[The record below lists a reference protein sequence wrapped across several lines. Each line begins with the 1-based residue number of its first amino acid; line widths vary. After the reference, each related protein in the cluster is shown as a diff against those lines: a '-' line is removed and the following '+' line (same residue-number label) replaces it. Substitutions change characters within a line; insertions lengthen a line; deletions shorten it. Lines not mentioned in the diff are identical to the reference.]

1 MAVLLKYGFVDEEQI
16 MKKLDPIFDNI
27 KSLRTIA
34 SIEVLAA
41 NALSIDKTVLQKLD
55 IDTPILE
62 EMVTHLDSNLL
73 VAHQLNQL
81 KLLLKD
87 AEIAA
92 LSEKLEEQNHPKLDL
107 PKSDLPRSD
116 LNDPAPEHAT
126 PEHANP
132 GHVNSLMNDIKMAVS
147 TATTDI
153 NQNNAK
159 SDQKTILHNI
169 NENVHLENTLSDET
183 KQFIELTLNQIVREH
198 LNTIIDDIM
207 QGKKEK
213 KSKVLDLSEVSI
225 PKKNQPNKK

>member
-1 MAVLLKYGFVDEEQI
+1 MAVLLEYGFVDEEQI

-62 EMVTHLDSNLL
+62 EMVAHLDSNLL

-92 LSEKLEEQNHPKLDL
+92 LSEKLEEKNH
-107 PKSDLPRSD
+107 PKSDLPKLD
-116 LNDPAPEHAT
+116 LNDPA

-169 NENVHLENTLSDET
+169 NENVLLENTLSDET

>member
-1 MAVLLKYGFVDEEQI
+1 MTVLLECGFVDEEQM

-62 EMVTHLDSNLL
+62 EMVAHLDSNLL

-81 KLLLKD
+81 KLLLRD

-92 LSEKLEEQNHPKLDL
+92 LSEKLEEKNHPKSDLPKLDL
-107 PKSDLPRSD
+107 PKSDL
-116 LNDPAPEHAT
+116 NDPA

-132 GHVNSLMNDIKMAVS
+132 GHVNSLMNDIKIAVS

-159 SDQKTILHNI
+159 SAQKTILHNI
-169 NENVHLENTLSDET
+169 NENVLLENTLSDET

>member
-1 MAVLLKYGFVDEEQI
+1 MAVLLEYGFVDEEQI

-62 EMVTHLDSNLL
+62 EMVAHLDSNLL

-92 LSEKLEEQNHPKLDL
+92 LSEKLEEKNH
-107 PKSDLPRSD
+107 PKSDLPKLD
-116 LNDPAPEHAT
+116 LNVPAPEHAT
-126 PEHANP
+126 P

-169 NENVHLENTLSDET
+169 NENVLLENTLSDET

-213 KSKVLDLSEVSI
+213 KSKVLDLSEVSV

>member
-1 MAVLLKYGFVDEEQI
+1 MAVLLEYGFVDEEQI

-92 LSEKLEEQNHPKLDL
+92 LSEKLEEKNHPKLDLPKLDL
-107 PKSDLPRSD
+107 PKSDL
-116 LNDPAPEHAT
+116 NDPA

-132 GHVNSLMNDIKMAVS
+132 GHVNSLMNDIKIAVS
-147 TATTDI
+147 TAATDI

-169 NENVHLENTLSDET
+169 NENVLLENTLSDET

-213 KSKVLDLSEVSI
+213 KSKVLDLSEVFI

>member
-1 MAVLLKYGFVDEEQI
+1 MAVLLEYGFVDEEQI

-62 EMVTHLDSNLL
+62 EMVAHLDSNLL

-81 KLLLKD
+81 KLLLRD

-92 LSEKLEEQNHPKLDL
+92 LSEKLEEKNHPKSDLPKLDL
-107 PKSDLPRSD
+107 PKLD
-116 LNDPAPEHAT
+116 LNDPA

-132 GHVNSLMNDIKMAVS
+132 GHVNSLMNDIKIAVS

-169 NENVHLENTLSDET
+169 NENVLLENTLSDET
-183 KQFIELTLNQIVREH
+183 KQFIELTLNQIVTEH

>member
-1 MAVLLKYGFVDEEQI
+1 MAVLLGYGFVDEEQI

-34 SIEVLAA
+34 SIDVLAA
-41 NALSIDKTVLQKLD
+41 NALSIDKTILQKLD

-81 KLLLKD
+81 KLLLRD

-92 LSEKLEEQNHPKLDL
+92 LSEKLEEKNHPKSDL
-107 PKSDLPRSD
+107 PKSDL
-116 LNDPAPEHAT
+116 NDPAREHVT

-169 NENVHLENTLSDET
+169 NENVLLENTLSDET

>member
-1 MAVLLKYGFVDEEQI
+1 

-41 NALSIDKTVLQKLD
+41 NALCIDKTFLQKLD
-55 IDTPILE
+55 INTTILE
-62 EMVTHLDSNLL
+62 EMVTHLDSDLL

-81 KLLLKD
+81 KLLLRD

-92 LSEKLEEQNHPKLDL
+92 LSEKLEEKNHPKL
-107 PKSDLPRSD
+107 D
-116 LNDPAPEHAT
+116 LNDPAPEHAN
-126 PEHANP
+126 PE
-132 GHVNSLMNDIKMAVS
+132 HVNSLMNDIKIAVS

-159 SDQKTILHNI
+159 SAQKTILHNI
-169 NENVHLENTLSDET
+169 NENVLLGNTLSDET
-183 KQFIELTLNQIVREH
+183 KQFIELTLNQIVKKH
-198 LNTIIDDIM
+198 LNTIIYDIM
-207 QGKKEK
+207 SGKKDK

>member
-1 MAVLLKYGFVDEEQI
+1 MTVLLEYGFVDEEQM

-55 IDTPILE
+55 IYKPILE
-62 EMVTHLDSNLL
+62 EMVTHLDSDLL
-73 VAHQLNQL
+73 VAHKLNQL

-92 LSEKLEEQNHPKLDL
+92 LSEKLEEKNH
-107 PKSDLPRSD
+107 PKSDLPKLD
-116 LNDPAPEHAT
+116 LNDPA

-159 SDQKTILHNI
+159 SAQKTILHNI
-169 NENVHLENTLSDET
+169 KENVLLENTLSDET

-198 LNTIIDDIM
+198 LNTIVDDIM
-207 QGKKEK
+207 QGKNEK
-213 KSKVLDLSEVSI
+213 KSKVLDLSQASI

>member
-1 MAVLLKYGFVDEEQI
+1 

-62 EMVTHLDSNLL
+62 EMVAHLDSNLL

-92 LSEKLEEQNHPKLDL
+92 LSEKLEEKNHPKSDLPKLDL
-107 PKSDLPRSD
+107 PKSDL
-116 LNDPAPEHAT
+116 NDPA

-132 GHVNSLMNDIKMAVS
+132 GHVNSLMNDIKIAVS

-169 NENVHLENTLSDET
+169 NENVLLENTLSDET

>member
-1 MAVLLKYGFVDEEQI
+1 MAVLLEYGFVDEEQI

-62 EMVTHLDSNLL
+62 EMVAHLDSNLL

-81 KLLLKD
+81 KLLLRD

-92 LSEKLEEQNHPKLDL
+92 LSEKLEEKNH
-107 PKSDLPRSD
+107 PKSDLPKLD
-116 LNDPAPEHAT
+116 LNDPA

-132 GHVNSLMNDIKMAVS
+132 GHVNSLMNDIKIAVS

-159 SDQKTILHNI
+159 SAQKTILHNI
-169 NENVHLENTLSDET
+169 NENVLLENTLSDET

>member
-1 MAVLLKYGFVDEEQI
+1 MEYGFVDEEQM

-62 EMVTHLDSNLL
+62 EMVAHLDSNLL

-92 LSEKLEEQNHPKLDL
+92 LSEKLEEKNHPKSDL
-107 PKSDLPRSD
+107 PKSDL
-116 LNDPAPEHAT
+116 NDPAREHVT

-132 GHVNSLMNDIKMAVS
+132 GHVNSLMNDIKIAVS

-159 SDQKTILHNI
+159 SAQKTILHNI
-169 NENVHLENTLSDET
+169 NENVLLENTLSDET

-198 LNTIIDDIM
+198 LNTIVDDIM

-213 KSKVLDLSEVSI
+213 KSKVLDLSQASI

>member
-1 MAVLLKYGFVDEEQI
+1 MAVLLEYGFVDEEQI

-62 EMVTHLDSNLL
+62 EMVAHLDSNLL

-81 KLLLKD
+81 KLLLRD

-92 LSEKLEEQNHPKLDL
+92 LSEKLEEKNH
-107 PKSDLPRSD
+107 PKSDLPKLD
-116 LNDPAPEHAT
+116 LNDPAPEHA
-126 PEHANP
+126 NP
-132 GHVNSLMNDIKMAVS
+132 AHVNSLMNDIKIAVS

-169 NENVHLENTLSDET
+169 NENVLLENTLSDET

>member
-1 MAVLLKYGFVDEEQI
+1 MAVLLEYGFVDEEQI

-62 EMVTHLDSNLL
+62 EMVAHLDSNLL

-92 LSEKLEEQNHPKLDL
+92 LSEKLEEKNHPKSDLPKLDL
-107 PKSDLPRSD
+107 PKSDL
-116 LNDPAPEHAT
+116 NDPA

-169 NENVHLENTLSDET
+169 NENVLLENTLSDET

>member
-1 MAVLLKYGFVDEEQI
+1 MAVLLEYGFVDEEQI

-62 EMVTHLDSNLL
+62 EMVAHLDSNLL

-92 LSEKLEEQNHPKLDL
+92 LSEKLEEKNHPKSDLPKLDL
-107 PKSDLPRSD
+107 PKSDL
-116 LNDPAPEHAT
+116 NDPA

-132 GHVNSLMNDIKMAVS
+132 GHVNSLMNDIKIAVS

-169 NENVHLENTLSDET
+169 NENVLLENTLSDET

>member
-1 MAVLLKYGFVDEEQI
+1 MAVLLEYGFVDEEQI

-92 LSEKLEEQNHPKLDL
+92 LSEKFEEKNH
-107 PKSDLPRSD
+107 PKSDLPKLD

-126 PEHANP
+126 P

-169 NENVHLENTLSDET
+169 NENVLLENTLSDET

>member
-1 MAVLLKYGFVDEEQI
+1 MAVLLEYGFVDEEQI

-34 SIEVLAA
+34 SIDVLAA

-62 EMVTHLDSNLL
+62 EMITHLDSNLL

-92 LSEKLEEQNHPKLDL
+92 LSEKLEEKNHPKSDLPKLDL
-107 PKSDLPRSD
+107 PKSDL
-116 LNDPAPEHAT
+116 NDPA

-132 GHVNSLMNDIKMAVS
+132 GHVNSLMNDIKIAVS

-169 NENVHLENTLSDET
+169 NENVLLENTLSDET

>member
-1 MAVLLKYGFVDEEQI
+1 MAVLLEYGFVDEEQI

-81 KLLLKD
+81 KLLLRD

-92 LSEKLEEQNHPKLDL
+92 LSEKLEEKKHPKSDLPKLDL
-107 PKSDLPRSD
+107 PKSDL
-116 LNDPAPEHAT
+116 NDPA

-132 GHVNSLMNDIKMAVS
+132 GHVNSLMNDIKIAVS

-169 NENVHLENTLSDET
+169 NENVLLENTLSDET

>member
-1 MAVLLKYGFVDEEQI
+1 MAVLLEYGFVDEEQI

-92 LSEKLEEQNHPKLDL
+92 LSEKLEEKNHPKSDLPKLDL
-107 PKSDLPRSD
+107 PKSDL
-116 LNDPAPEHAT
+116 NDPA

-132 GHVNSLMNDIKMAVS
+132 GHVNSLMNDIKIAVS
-147 TATTDI
+147 NATTDI

-169 NENVHLENTLSDET
+169 NENVLLENTLSDET

>member
-1 MAVLLKYGFVDEEQI
+1 MAVLLEYGFVDEEQI
-16 MKKLDPIFDNI
+16 MKKLDPIFDII

-81 KLLLKD
+81 KLLLRD

-169 NENVHLENTLSDET
+169 NENVLLENTLSDET

>member
-1 MAVLLKYGFVDEEQI
+1 MAVLLEYGFVDEEQI
-16 MKKLDPIFDNI
+16 MKKLEPIFDNI

-81 KLLLKD
+81 KLLLRD

-92 LSEKLEEQNHPKLDL
+92 LSEKLEEKNHPKSDLPKLDL
-107 PKSDLPRSD
+107 PKSDL
-116 LNDPAPEHAT
+116 NDPA

-132 GHVNSLMNDIKMAVS
+132 GHVNSLMNDIKIAVS

-169 NENVHLENTLSDET
+169 NENVLLENTLSDET

>member
-1 MAVLLKYGFVDEEQI
+1 MAVLLEYGFVDEEQI

-92 LSEKLEEQNHPKLDL
+92 LSEKLEEKNHPKSDLPKLDL
-107 PKSDLPRSD
+107 PKSDL
-116 LNDPAPEHAT
+116 NDPA

-159 SDQKTILHNI
+159 SAQKTILHNI
-169 NENVHLENTLSDET
+169 NENVLLENTLSDET

>member
-1 MAVLLKYGFVDEEQI
+1 MAVLLEYGFVDEEQI

-27 KSLRTIA
+27 KSLQTIA

-92 LSEKLEEQNHPKLDL
+92 LSEKLEEKNHPKSDL
-107 PKSDLPRSD
+107 PKSDL
-116 LNDPAPEHAT
+116 NDPAREQVT

-169 NENVHLENTLSDET
+169 NENVLLENTLSDET

>member
-1 MAVLLKYGFVDEEQI
+1 MAVLLEYGFVDEEQI

-62 EMVTHLDSNLL
+62 EMVAHLDSNLL

-81 KLLLKD
+81 KLLLRD

-92 LSEKLEEQNHPKLDL
+92 LSEKLEEKNHPKLDL
-107 PKSDLPRSD
+107 PKSDL
-116 LNDPAPEHAT
+116 NDPA

-132 GHVNSLMNDIKMAVS
+132 GHVNSLMNDIKIAVS

-169 NENVHLENTLSDET
+169 NENVLLENTLSDET

>member
-1 MAVLLKYGFVDEEQI
+1 MAVLLEYGFVDEEQI

-62 EMVTHLDSNLL
+62 EMVTHLDSDLL
-73 VAHQLNQL
+73 VAHQLDQL

-92 LSEKLEEQNHPKLDL
+92 LSEKLEEKNH
-107 PKSDLPRSD
+107 PKSDLPKLD
-116 LNDPAPEHAT
+116 LNDPAPEHVT
-126 PEHANP
+126 PA
-132 GHVNSLMNDIKMAVS
+132 HVNSLLNDIKMAVS

-159 SDQKTILHNI
+159 SAQKTILHNI
-169 NENVHLENTLSDET
+169 NENVLLGNTLSDET
-183 KQFIELTLNQIVREH
+183 KQFIELTLNQIVRKH

-207 QGKKEK
+207 QGKKDK

>member
-1 MAVLLKYGFVDEEQI
+1 MAVLLEYGFVDEEQI

-62 EMVTHLDSNLL
+62 EMVAHLDSNLL

-81 KLLLKD
+81 KLLLRD

-92 LSEKLEEQNHPKLDL
+92 LSEKLEEKNHPKSDLPKLDL
-107 PKSDLPRSD
+107 PKSD

-169 NENVHLENTLSDET
+169 NENVLLENTLSDET

>member
-1 MAVLLKYGFVDEEQI
+1 MAVLLEYGFVDEEQI

-81 KLLLKD
+81 KLLLRD

-92 LSEKLEEQNHPKLDL
+92 LSEKLEEKNHPKSDLPKLDL
-107 PKSDLPRSD
+107 PKSDL
-116 LNDPAPEHAT
+116 NDPA

-169 NENVHLENTLSDET
+169 NENVLLENTLSDET

>member
-1 MAVLLKYGFVDEEQI
+1 MAVLLEYGFVDEEQI

-81 KLLLKD
+81 KLLLRD

-92 LSEKLEEQNHPKLDL
+92 LSEKLEEKNH
-107 PKSDLPRSD
+107 PKSDLPKLD
-116 LNDPAPEHAT
+116 LNDPA

-132 GHVNSLMNDIKMAVS
+132 GHVNSLMNDIKIAVS

-169 NENVHLENTLSDET
+169 NENVLLENTLSYET

>member
-1 MAVLLKYGFVDEEQI
+1 LEYGFIDEEQI
-16 MKKLDPIFDNI
+16 MKKLDLIFDNI

-34 SIEVLAA
+34 SIEILAA
-41 NALSIDKTVLQKLD
+41 NAFNIDKTFLQKLD
-55 IDTPILE
+55 IYTPILE
-62 EMVTHLDSNLL
+62 EIVSHLDSDLL

-92 LSEKLEEQNHPKLDL
+92 LLEKLGENNHPKSDL
-107 PKSDLPRSD
+107 PKSDL
-116 LNDPAPEHAT
+116 NVPAPDYVT
-126 PEHANP
+126 PGHVTP
-132 GHVNSLMNDIKMAVS
+132 GHVNNLMNDIKLAVS
-147 TATTDI
+147 NAKTDI
-153 NQNNAK
+153 NQNHAK
-159 SDQKTILHNI
+159 SAQKAILHNH
-169 NENVHLENTLSDET
+169 NENVLLENTLSDET

>member
-1 MAVLLKYGFVDEEQI
+1 MAVLLEYGFVDEEQI

-92 LSEKLEEQNHPKLDL
+92 LSEKLEEKNHPKSDLPKLDL
-107 PKSDLPRSD
+107 PKSDL
-116 LNDPAPEHAT
+116 NDPA

-169 NENVHLENTLSDET
+169 NENVLLENTLSDET

>member
-1 MAVLLKYGFVDEEQI
+1 
-16 MKKLDPIFDNI
+16 MKKLEPIFDNI

-92 LSEKLEEQNHPKLDL
+92 LSEKLEEKNH
-107 PKSDLPRSD
+107 PKSDLPKLD
-116 LNDPAPEHAT
+116 LNDPA

-159 SDQKTILHNI
+159 SAQKTILHNI
-169 NENVHLENTLSDET
+169 NENVLLENTLSDET

-198 LNTIIDDIM
+198 LNTIVDDIM
-207 QGKKEK
+207 QGKNEK
-213 KSKVLDLSEVSI
+213 KSKVLDLSQASI

>member
-1 MAVLLKYGFVDEEQI
+1 MAVLLEFGFVDEEQI
-16 MKKLDPIFDNI
+16 MKKLDTIFDNI

-34 SIEVLAA
+34 SMEVLAA
-41 NALSIDKTVLQKLD
+41 NAFSIDKTFLQKLD

-62 EMVTHLDSNLL
+62 EMVTHLDSDLL

-87 AEIAA
+87 AEIVA
-92 LSEKLEEQNHPKLDL
+92 LSEKLEEKNHPKSNL
-107 PKSDLPRSD
+107 PKLE

-126 PEHANP
+126 P

-159 SDQKTILHNI
+159 SAQKTILHNI
-169 NENVHLENTLSDET
+169 NENVLLENTLSDET

-198 LNTIIDDIM
+198 LNTIVDDIM

-213 KSKVLDLSEVSI
+213 KSKVLDLSQASI

>member
-1 MAVLLKYGFVDEEQI
+1 MAVLLEYGFVDEEQI

-62 EMVTHLDSNLL
+62 EMLAHLDSNLL

-81 KLLLKD
+81 KLLLRD

-92 LSEKLEEQNHPKLDL
+92 LSEKLEEKNHPKSDLPKLDL
-107 PKSDLPRSD
+107 PKSDL
-116 LNDPAPEHAT
+116 NDPA

-159 SDQKTILHNI
+159 SAQKTILHNI
-169 NENVHLENTLSDET
+169 NENVLLENTLSDET

>member
-1 MAVLLKYGFVDEEQI
+1 MAVLLEYGFVDEEQI

-81 KLLLKD
+81 KLLLRD

-92 LSEKLEEQNHPKLDL
+92 LSEKLEEKNH
-107 PKSDLPRSD
+107 PKSDLPKLD
-116 LNDPAPEHAT
+116 LNDPA

-169 NENVHLENTLSDET
+169 NENVLLENTLSDET